1 MPKPKKERKPT
12 ITQDEREKIT
22 HFFNENGLTFTAW
35 AKERGFNPIDC
46 FNVVYSNKK
55 CIRGKAFQVA
65 TQLKAFCLQ

>member
-12 ITQDEREKIT
+12 ITQEEREKIT
-22 HFFNENGLTFTAW
+22 LFFNENGLTFTAW

-65 TQLKAFCLQ
+65 TQLKEFCFQ